1 MVTRDERR
9 WPIGLY
15 NDQTSRSGK
24 IKNLEHFDNSYF
36 CTIPILADTME
47 PGSRIILETT
57 YEAIADAGIPPQEIR
72 GTKTG
77 VYVGINTVANAE
89 AIPQDD
95 FSDIRAKDAAFW
107 VYGTAKALLANRIS
121 FLFDFNG
128 PSTVID
134 TACSSSMVAL
144 ANAVQ
149 DLRNG
154 ICEMAIVASSNIC
167 LAPYSSYVYH
177 SLGLLSDDGKC
188 KVFDKNADGF
198 VRSETVG
205 SLFLMRR
212 SQAKRIY
219 ATILHAKTNTD
230 GFKTIGLFA
239 PFWLRQRNL
248 MIETFQE
255 AGVLPEEID
264 YFESHGTGTNVGD
277 PQETKAVSEAYCK
290 NRKDKL
296 LMGAVKSNM
305 GHTEGASG
313 LCSVAK
319 AIIIFE
325 HKLIPANLHYNEPR
339 PEIESL
345 HRTIEPV
352 VQNQLFNGKIIGVNS
367 FGVGGVNA
375 HALLKI
381 NPKEI
386 DDNQFNIVNVI
397 PRLVNVCGRTKEAV
411 QYIFDFIEKNPK
423 KVNCDFLALLND
435 SMKTTL
441 IKGSANFPYRGY
453 MIIRKNEEN
462 QLEYLPTIETAGQQ
476 QIPQLWLVFTGMGS
490 QWIGMGEQLMRLET
504 FAKSISNSSQLLKP
518 FNIDLMKLVLE
529 DFQTDNDNRTVNS
542 FVSITSMQIALYD
555 VLKTLQLPISGYIGH
570 SFGEIA
576 CAYADGCLTAEQA
589 LLTSYWRGKTVQD
602 AKSYL
607 PKGLMA
613 AVGITV
619 AELEKICPEGVYV
632 ACHNGRNSVTISGLY
647 EPMIKFIEQ
656 LKSEN
661 IFVRE
666 VAGGDYPYHSIQMEK
681 VATKMLQKLDTVIT
695 EPKKRSNNWIATS
708 IPADIH
714 HEDQNVQYATG
725 QYFVNNLQRPV
736 YFEEGMAHIPK
747 KSLCIEVAPHS
758 LFNSIFKRFY
768 KDINYISLMKKD
780 EPDQLIHL
788 LSSIGKIYT
797 FGFNPSIENLY
808 PKVQWP
814 VARNTQSISSL
825 IKWDHSREHEI
836 KKYPEYHNFST
847 AANYWFRVSIVDSDL
862 RFLKD
867 HTIDGRVVF
876 PLTGYLMI
884 VWRAMAT
891 KIGQPWHKV
900 PVHFENIR
908 IHRPTFLNEIKP
920 VKFIVQIIDVTG
932 EFVLCEN
939 NILVCKGHV
948 FARLNHNQSEFLR
961 HQNDDELESEI
972 DCESMLNNNEI
983 YKELRVRGYD
993 YGPAFQGLIKAKGD
1007 GKNGR
1012 LKWTGQWISFVD
1024 SALHLALLSMPIRS
1038 LFIPVQINS
1047 FKCDPIILFDSI
1059 RKAKEEYTNQIDSEK
1074 RFQKEFCYFRNVTRD
1089 HTTII
1094 AQEDVK
1100 KINNEEDSI
1109 AFEIMKF
1116 TNDSET
1122 IETEKQA
1129 MFNVKFD
1136 LSNQILVTKGIEIEG
1151 LIPVNIP
1158 RKNDTANLVLEKY
1171 QFIPFN
1177 QEFDDFY
1184 AETLQQ
1190 IDQELLENELFVRP
1204 ILELIAENLQQQ
1216 AKLKILEI
1224 CPNDK
1229 LLFTIISGFIKKNVG
1244 HKFQLEYIATRHSST
1259 EIPQTNDGFNFKTI
1273 EWNLETMEFL
1283 NSFDQMNFDLIILQ
1297 INDKTIHFWT
1307 MIKTFKSLWTILKPF
1322 GFVLHFFSKNH
1333 CNQLNNEENDFN
1345 LDKIFDDY
1353 LCTSESNKDNKLFW
1367 PIASISARKQRT
1379 KIDLFRRS
1387 AANSF
1392 NIQIVYINSLFDY
1405 SWIQTLQDLIRK
1417 QSKDNLNDTRI
1428 WIVSSLF
1435 EVGII
1440 GFVNCLRLES
1450 SAADIVRVLALSEN
1464 YCNNEFNTFN
1474 IPEEIINKDLLFNI
1488 YHPNGNLGSYRF
1500 VSIDQKQ
1507 EFYKQTQDAY
1517 VSQIMIGDL
1526 SSLHWIQ
1533 SPSSKQQPITTAINN
1548 LNEVV
1553 CDVYYSALNFKDVVL
1568 ATGKIIPGPESA
1580 LFDCMI
1586 GLEFAGRRNDTGERI
1601 MGMIPFKGIATKIT
1615 TFEKFIWPVPE
1626 KWSLQDAATIP
1637 VVYTTA
1643 YYSLVMRGQLKP
1655 EDTVLIHS
1663 AAGGVGQAALNICQH
1678 YRCEIFVTV
1687 GNDVKRKFLIEK
1699 FNIADDHIFSS
1710 RDTNFEYQIKMMT
1723 KSRGVDVILNSLTG
1737 DKLYASLRCLATNG
1751 RFLEIGKLDMQ
1762 MNSTLGM
1769 FAFLQNISFH
1779 GIGLDSLFRDGLES
1793 KSFQNFFAEV
1803 SHCINDGIQNGVV
1816 KPIDRTIFEID
1827 QIEQAFRHM
1836 INGTHIGKVLI
1847 RIRNEKDDLNKII
1860 KVDALV
1866 KTWFDIEKVYIIAG
1880 GLGGV
1885 GLELIYWMILR
1896 GARKFMITSRSG
1908 IRSSYQRVFFERFK
1922 MIEQYCHNYR
1932 IEYRISIKNIADYDD
1947 CCRLIEETKTF
1958 GVIGGIFN
1966 LAMVLE
1972 DGMFDNQTIEK
1983 FKRVCQPKS
1992 NGLKNLDRITREQ
2005 KIDLDYFV
2013 AFSSFSSGRGNSG
2026 QTNYGLANSTMERI
2040 IENRFNNG
2048 LSGICIQFGPIG
2060 DVGIVAENFDS
2071 SSEKAIMKTLMGL
2084 CMQRIHSCLNVLDK
2098 ILPQKMGIYSSYVQY
2113 AQDSNSNDADNE
2125 VIRQLCVHLNIDER
2139 PENEC
2144 LGDIGLDSMAAVEI
2158 QQRLERDFN
2167 ITLSLADVRKIT
2179 VKELKNFRDGNR
2191 HNLRQYSDDI
2201 KKAKTNLS
2209 RIRFVIPTSPIVAL
2223 NSIQKGKP
2231 IYCLPPLIGI
2241 FDLISVLA
2249 QKLNRPVIGLNW
2261 TRQLNSLDSLKQI
2274 VDYYYDLI
2282 EKMIESDPA
2291 NDGTY
2296 DLLALDFGA
2305 LLAALICKRKMNSKN
2320 MKIKR
2325 MACIDLLPFTSDCI
2339 HLAAL
2344 DSQHTIENENKN
2356 INNIDDVNVDSMIDD
2371 KMLSDY
2377 KVKIIFDYIRLYI
2390 PERICDKSQ
2399 KEVLELN
2406 CPKARITKI
2415 TELLRKCV
2423 GTSLQ
2428 GNDMTEII
2436 DNTYRRVS
2444 FMAQYQLKLLQ
2455 KAKKINQSKSTIK
2468 TIRHLLL
2475 NSLANNEQ
2483 LQIDYIKLI
2492 DRKDHTTSNVDNNQ
2506 NINDDDDDDDI
2517 KRLKVLLKL
2526 DEKFEKQYGHQ
2537 YRLHVIHGCKADELL
2552 TKLLDEQRIRSI
2564 LNEEFH

>member
-1 MVTRDERR
+1 MDDSMINSVWPNCEKKSWPIDDDIVISGIGGRFPESDNLDELANNLIDNIDMVTRDERR

-24 IKNLEHFDNSYF
+24 IKNLEYFDNSYF

-57 YEAIADAGIPPQEIR
+57 YEAIADAGIAPQKIR

-107 VYGTAKALLANRIS
+107 VYGSSKALLANRIS

-134 TACSSSMVAL
+134 TACSSSMVAM

-198 VRSETVG
+198 VRSETVS
-205 SLFLMRR
+205 SLFLMRK

-219 ATILHAKTNTD
+219 ATVLHAKTNTD

-313 LCSVAK
+313 LCSLAK

-325 HKLIPANLHYNEPR
+325 YKLIPANLHYNEPR

-345 HRTIEPV
+345 HKTIEPV
-352 VQNQLFNGKIIGVNS
+352 VKNQQFNGQIIGVNS

-381 NPKEI
+381 NAKEL
-386 DDNQFNIVNVI
+386 NGQHFNIVDVI
-397 PRLVNVCGRTKEAV
+397 PRLINVCGRTEEAV
-411 QYIFDFIEKNPK
+411 QYIFDFIKNNPEK
-423 KVNCDFLALLND
+423 VQCDFLALLND

-441 IKGSANFPYRGY
+441 IKGSANFPFRGY
-453 MIIRKNEEN
+453 MIIRKNEVN
-462 QLEYLPTIETAGQQ
+462 QLEYLPTIENNGQQ

-490 QWIGMGEQLMRLET
+490 QWTGMGEQLMHLET
-504 FAKSISNSSQLLKP
+504 FAESIKNSAELLRP
-518 FNIDLMKLVLE
+518 FGIDLIKLILE
-529 DFQTDNDNRTVNS
+529 NFQMDDIDAKNRTVNS

-602 AKSYL
+602 AESYL

-613 AVGITV
+613 AVGMTV
-619 AELEKICPEGVYV
+619 LELEKICPDGVYV
-632 ACHNGRNSVTISGLY
+632 ACHNGKNSVTISGLY
-647 EPMIKFIEQ
+647 EPMIEFIER

-666 VAGGDYPYHSIQMEK
+666 VAGGDYPYHSVQMEK
-681 VATKMLQKLDTVIT
+681 VAKQMLKKLDTVII
-695 EPKKRSNNWIATS
+695 EPKKRSNKWIATS

-714 HEDQNVQYATG
+714 PDDQNVQYATG

-736 YFEEGMAHIPK
+736 YFEEGMVHIPK
-747 KSLCIEVAPHS
+747 KSLCIE
-758 LFNSIFKRFY
+758 F
-768 KDINYISLMKKD
+768 DEKD

-808 PKVQWP
+808 PKVEWP
-814 VARNTQSISSL
+814 VARGTQSISSL
-825 IKWDHSREHEI
+825 IRWDHSREHEI

-847 AANYWFRVSIVDSDL
+847 AANYWFRISIVDSDW

-876 PLTGYLMI
+876 PLTGYLLI

-900 PVHFENIR
+900 PIHFENVR
-908 IHRPTFLNEIKP
+908 IHRPTFLNEVKSIKF
-920 VKFIVQIIDVTG
+920 VVQIIDVTG

-939 NILVCKGHV
+939 NILVCKGNV
-948 FARLNHNQSEFLR
+948 FARHDGEEFLR
-961 HQNDDELESEI
+961 HQNNDDELESEI
-972 DCESMLNNNEI
+972 DYESMLSSNEI

-993 YGPAFQGLIKAKGD
+993 YGSSFQGLVKATGD
-1007 GKNGR
+1007 GRNGR

-1024 SALHLALLSMPIRS
+1024 SALHLSLLSMPIRS

-1059 RKAKEEYTNQIDSEK
+1059 SKAKEECTNQNDSDK

-1089 HTTII
+1089 HTTSII
-1094 AQEDVK
+1094 AQEEVK
-1100 KINNEEDSI
+1100 NINNDENSI
-1109 AFEIMKF
+1109 AFEIMNF
-1116 TNDSET
+1116 TLEPET

-1136 LSNQILVTKGIEIEG
+1136 LFNQILVTKGIEVEG
-1151 LIPVNIP
+1151 LVPVNIP
-1158 RKNDTANLVLEKY
+1158 RKNDMANLVLERY
-1171 QFIPFN
+1171 QFIPFH
-1177 QEFDDFY
+1177 QEFDDFF

-1190 IDQELLENELFVRP
+1190 IDKEILENELFARP

-1216 AKLKILEI
+1216 SKLKILEI

-1229 LLFTIISGFIKKNVG
+1229 LLFTIISEFIKKNVG

-1259 EIPQTNDGFNFKTI
+1259 LIPQSNDGINFKTI
-1273 EWNLETMEFL
+1273 EWDLETMEFL
-1283 NSFDQMNFDLIILQ
+1283 NSFDQENFDLIIIQ
-1297 INDKTIHFWT
+1297 INNKTKQLWT
-1307 MIKTFKSLWTILKPF
+1307 MMKTMKSLWTILKPF
-1322 GFVLHFFSKNH
+1322 GFILNVLS
-1333 CNQLNNEENDFN
+1333 NNDEQNICCWND
-1345 LDKIFDDY
+1345 IFDDY
-1353 LCTSESNKDNKLFW
+1353 LCSIDSNNDNKLFW
-1367 PIASISARKQRT
+1367 PIASRTAHKQRT
-1379 KIDLFRRS
+1379 MIYLYRRS
-1387 AANSF
+1387 VSISF
-1392 NIQIVYINSLFDY
+1392 NTHTVYIDSLFDY
-1405 SWIQTLQDLIRK
+1405 SWIQTLQELIRSK
-1417 QSKDNLNDTRI
+1417 QSNGDYNETRI
-1428 WIVSSLF
+1428 WIVSRLF
-1435 EVGII
+1435 ETGII
-1440 GFVNCLRLES
+1440 GFINCLRLES
-1450 SAADIVRVLALSEN
+1450 PAASIIRVLALSEN
-1464 YCNNEFNTFN
+1464 FSCDNEFSTLSV
-1474 IPEEIINKDLLFNI
+1474 PEEIINKDLLFNI
-1488 YHPNGNLGSYRF
+1488 CHPNGNWGTYRF

-1507 EFYKQTQDAY
+1507 EFCKQTQDAY
-1517 VSQIMIGDL
+1517 VSQILAGDL
-1526 SSLHWIQ
+1526 SSLQWIQ
-1533 SPSSKQQPITTAINN
+1533 SPLSMQQQPTTISNST
-1548 LNEVV
+1548 EIV
-1553 CDVYYSALNFKDVVL
+1553 CDVYYSAVNFKDVVL

-1586 GLEFAGRRNDTGERI
+1586 GLEFSGRRNDTGERI

-1615 TFEKFIWPVPE
+1615 TFEKFVWSVPDE
-1626 KWSLQDAATIP
+1626 WSLEDAATIP
-1637 VVYTTA
+1637 VIYTTA
-1643 YYSLVMRGQLKP
+1643 YYSLVMRGHLKL

-1687 GNDVKRKFLIEK
+1687 GNDVKRQFLIEK

-1710 RDTNFEYQIKMMT
+1710 RDTNFEYKIKLMT
-1723 KSRGVDVILNSLTG
+1723 KSRGVDVVLNSLTG
-1737 DKLYASLRCLATNG
+1737 DKLHASLRCLATNG

-1762 MNSTLGM
+1762 MNSMLGM
-1769 FAFLQNISFH
+1769 FTFLQNISFH

-1803 SHCINDGIQNGVV
+1803 SQCINDGIKNGVV
-1816 KPIDRTIFEID
+1816 KPIDRTVFEID
-1827 QIEQAFRHM
+1827 HIEQAFRHM
-1836 INGTHIGKVLI
+1836 INGKHIGKVLI
-1847 RIRNEKDDLNKII
+1847 RIRDEQDDLNKII

-1866 KTWFDIEKVYIIAG
+1866 KTWFDTEKVYIIAG

-1908 IRSSYQRVFFERFK
+1908 IRSSFQRVFFERFK
-1922 MIEQYCHNYR
+1922 VIEQYCNNYR
-1932 IEYRISIKNIADYDD
+1932 IEYRISTKNIANYDD
-1947 CCRLIEETKTF
+1947 CYRLIEETKTL
-1958 GVIGGIFN
+1958 GIIGGIFN

-1972 DGMFDNQTIEK
+1972 DGMFDNQSIEK

-1992 NGLKNLDRITREQ
+1992 DGLKNLDRITREQ

-2013 AFSSFSSGRGNSG
+2013 AFSSFSSGRGNAG
-2026 QTNYGLANSTMERI
+2026 QTNYGFANSTMERI
-2040 IENRFNNG
+2040 IESRFNNG

-2098 ILPQKMGIYSSYVQY
+2098 ILPQQMGIFSSYVPY
-2113 AQDSNSNDADNE
+2113 AQDSNSIDTDNE
-2125 VIRQLCVHLNIDER
+2125 VIRQLCVHLNIDKR
-2139 PENEC
+2139 PEDEC

-2191 HNLRQYSDDI
+2191 NTLKQYSDDI
-2201 KKAKTNLS
+2201 KKAKANLS
-2209 RIRFVIPTSPIVAL
+2209 RIRFVIPTLQIVAL

-2231 IYCLPPLIGI
+2231 IYCLPPMIGI

-2249 QKLNRPVIGLNW
+2249 QKMNRPVIGLNW
-2261 TRQLNSLDSLKQI
+2261 TRQLNSFDSLKHI
-2274 VDYYYDLI
+2274 VDYYYEI
-2282 EKMIESDPA
+2282 ITKMVETDPN

-2305 LLAALICKRKMNSKN
+2305 LLAALMCKRKKN
-2320 MKIKR
+2320 EKNLKIKR
-2325 MACIDLLPFTSDCI
+2325 MACIDILPFTSD
-2339 HLAAL
+2339 
-2344 DSQHTIENENKN
+2344 N
-2356 INNIDDVNVDSMIDD
+2356 
-2371 KMLSDY
+2371 Y
-2377 KVKIIFDYIRLYI
+2377 KVKMIFDYIRLYI

-2428 GNDMTEII
+2428 GNDMAEII
-2436 DNTYRRVS
+2436 DNTYRRAS
-2444 FMAQYQLKLLQ
+2444 FMAEYQLKLSQ
-2455 KAKKINQSKSTIK
+2455 KVKKINQSKASIK
-2468 TIRHLLL
+2468 TIRHLFL
-2475 NSLANNEQ
+2475 NSMENNKQ

-2492 DRKDHTTSNVDNNQ
+2492 DRKDQTATITTSIADNNHE
-2506 NINDDDDDDDI
+2506 NNGHNGAGDDDDDDI

-2526 DEKFEKQYGHQ
+2526 DDKFEKQYGHQ
-2537 YRLHVIHGCKADELL
+2537 YRLHIIHGCKADEIL
-2552 TKLLDEQRIRSI
+2552 TKLLDEQRIQSI
-2564 LNEEFH
+2564 LNQEFH